1 MYYSI
6 STRQYNRNR
15 DEKRTGGLK
24 FKTKQGTI
32 EDLKDDVKNERAFCH
47 CFNQKDVFGMH
58 EKSQANFEAAYFIVL
73 DLDAVRLT
81 AGEFYGKTL
90 GTDYTPSLVYTTCN
104 DGIQK
109 SDDEEYFNR
118 YRVVY
123 ALDESITDAGV
134 YSMVHD
140 GLKSELG
147 EWIGDKKNYFNDNT
161 DSGADHMFAG
171 CAGAEI
177 YTTNNVTSTRVLID
191 KYVHGD
197 NKVVQ
202 NGTGRSIIYREE
214 RGYYT
219 TVGTKMDHPY
229 RNFVNDFFDGKDYLT
244 LQRDYYKDLPA
255 MVTKKPYKYEKGKLY
270 AKVDPDNDV
279 YIVLKRVKVKKTAVS
294 GNEIEVWEYYNWKD
308 GQHRRRKLYMYLQQV
323 KKATNATRE
332 QLLWQ
337 AVNWV
342 VNCTDNTKDP
352 ITSLDIIKIIGQV
365 MIRDWNPSEKSKKR
379 YGRKIDVNTELAK
392 KKNINPQR
400 IGLEAANQ
408 ARQDDKVK
416 LWAEIAFL
424 YDMKLTDKKNL
435 SIMADAGLK
444 VSQRQ
449 LKEWK
454 EANGMTNK
462 SKQYKI
468 NLIRENYDS
477 TVSIAKNA
485 EKIGLPVSTVK
496 RLLKEIKAY
505 PELDNTPIIVREA
518 F

>member
-1 MYYSI
+1 
-6 STRQYNRNR
+6 
-15 DEKRTGGLK
+15 
-24 FKTKQGTI
+24 
-32 EDLKDDVKNERAFCH
+32 
-47 CFNQKDVFGMH
+47 
-58 EKSQANFEAAYFIVL
+58 
-73 DLDAVRLT
+73 
-81 AGEFYGKTL
+81 
-90 GTDYTPSLVYTTCN
+90 
-104 DGIQK
+104 
-109 SDDEEYFNR
+109 
-118 YRVVY
+118 
-123 ALDESITDAGV
+123 
-134 YSMVHD
+134 
-140 GLKSELG
+140 
-147 EWIGDKKNYFNDNT
+147 
-161 DSGADHMFAG
+161 
-171 CAGAEI
+171 
-177 YTTNNVTSTRVLID
+177 
-191 KYVHGD
+191 
-197 NKVVQ
+197 
-202 NGTGRSIIYREE
+202 
-214 RGYYT
+214 
-219 TVGTKMDHPY
+219 
-229 RNFVNDFFDGKDYLT
+229 
-244 LQRDYYKDLPA
+244 
-255 MVTKKPYKYEKGKLY
+255 
-270 AKVDPDNDV
+270 
-279 YIVLKRVKVKKTAVS
+279 
-294 GNEIEVWEYYNWKD
+294 
-308 GQHRRRKLYMYLQQV
+308 MYLQQV

-365 MIRDWNPSEKSKKR
+365 MTRDWNPSEKSKKR

-435 SIMADAGLK
+435 SIMADAGLE

-496 RLLKEIKAY
+496 RLLKEIKVY

>member
-32 EDLKDDVKNERAFCH
+32 KDLKEDVENERAFCH

-104 DGIQK
+104 DGKQK
-109 SDDEEYFNR
+109 SDDESYFNR

-123 ALDESITDAGV
+123 VLDEAITDAGV

-140 GLKSELG
+140 GLKYDVG
-147 EWIGDKKNYFNDNT
+147 AFVGDNLFNDNT
-161 DSGADHMFAG
+161 DRGADHFFAG
-171 CAGAEI
+171 CADAVI
-177 YTTNNVTSTRVLID
+177 YCNNNVTSTRVLVD
-191 KYVHGD
+191 KYGHDD
-197 NKVVQ
+197 NQVVQ
-202 NGTGRSIIYREE
+202 NGTGRSISYREE
-214 RGYYT
+214 REYYT
-219 TVGTKMDHPY
+219 TAGTKMDHPY
-229 RNFVNDFFDGKDYLT
+229 RDFINDFFAGKDYLT
-244 LQRDYYKDLPA
+244 LQRDYYMDLPE
-255 MVTKKPYKYEKGKLY
+255 MVTKKLYKYGKDKLY

-294 GNEIEVWEYYNWKD
+294 GNEIEVWEYYKWKD
-308 GQHRRRKLYMYLQQV
+308 GQHRRRKLYTYLQQV
-323 KKATNATRE
+323 RKATNASRE
-332 QLLWQ
+332 ELLWQ

-342 VNCTDNTKDP
+342 LECTDNTKDP
-352 ITSLDIIKIIGQV
+352 ITSLDIIKTIAQV
-365 MIRDWNPSEKSKKR
+365 MTRDWHPSEKSKKK

-392 KKNINPQR
+392 KKNIDPKR

-408 ARQDDKVK
+408 CRQDEKMK

-424 YDMKLTDKKNL
+424 YDMKLTDKENL
-435 SIMADAGLK
+435 KIMADAGLE

-454 EANGMTNK
+454 KANGMTNK
-462 SKQYKI
+462 SKQHKI
-468 NLIRENYDS
+468 NLIRDNYDS

-496 RLLKEIKAY
+496 RLLKEIKVY